1 MCPSFFLIDKK
12 TMLSSL
18 PAWTAYWIINLCP
31 GKLNRGYW
39 EAHSTQQNKI
49 ALVHAYRSL
58 SQVEWA
64 PISLT
69 LHPSPS
75 LILPL
80 PHPPSP
86 SQSTCLP
93 SVSPLSLLLSHPLPL
108 TLPHSSSLHL
118 TPPSSLTFLLLSVS
132 LTYTIYIGLSL
143 CFCKS
148 LFSIPPPFSSPSWLG
163 CWHLW
168 FPWKPLTWGGIN

>member
-49 ALVHAYRSL
+49 ALVYAYRSL

-69 LHPSPS
+69 LHLSPSPS

-93 SVSPLSLLLSHPLPL
+93 SLSPSLSPSTSYPPSLILSTSHSPFLSHLFAPLSLSLP
-108 TLPHSSSLHL
+108 
-118 TPPSSLTFLLLSVS
+118 
-132 LTYTIYIGLSL
+132 YTIYIGLSL